1 MTKTILVADDSKTM
15 QKIVELTFRTTQFTV
30 VKASSAEEALMK
42 IPRARPDVIL
52 ADTQMPG
59 KDGYQLC
66 EELHGNPA
74 TAQIPVLLLLGNTEA
89 LDEGRAAQARAA
101 GHLKKPFDTQTLI
114 HQVTELA
121 GLSTTGEVQTPM
133 SFAASLA
140 ARQGAPAAQ
149 PGQPFPAASPP
160 PATAVP
166 SPVAAAPAPAA
177 RPITPTPAPQA
188 RPMTPTPSPMA
199 ASRPVHAPVT
209 PAPANPTPAAPVA
222 QPFAAHFPA
231 PSPASPQGAISG
243 RSHSASWPAPASAR
257 PAVSAPDED
266 ALKAPMLEP
275 PRRPSPEHAAHA
287 AKVDMWSMADPVSED
302 IPMTEA
308 SSQDLAPP
316 FASAPPVA
324 SAPPP
329 RPVLRVSEEV
339 AARAAPQVAEAA
351 QSAQAAGSA
360 LSKDELVRI
369 AREIIERVAWE
380 VVPDLAESIIREELR
395 RLTRPEA

>member
-30 VKASSAEEALMK
+30 VKASSADEALMK
-42 IPRARPDVIL
+42 IPRAQPDIIL

-66 EELHGNPA
+66 QELHQNPA
-74 TAQIPVLLLLGNTEA
+74 TAQIPVLLLLGNLEA
-89 LDEGRAAQARAA
+89 LDEGRASAARAA
-101 GHLKKPFDTQTLI
+101 GHIKKPFDTQTLI
-114 HQVTELA
+114 NQVTELA
-121 GLSTTGEVQTPM
+121 GLGASSAVSTPM

-140 ARQGAPAAQ
+140 AKQGGAA
-149 PGQPFPAASPP
+149 
-160 PATAVP
+160 
-166 SPVAAAPAPAA
+166 AAAPAP
-177 RPITPTPAPQA
+177 
-188 RPMTPTPSPMA
+188 RPMTPGASPASPAPAAPRPFTPAPLAQAPRADTPAPSPMA
-199 ASRPVHAPVT
+199 ASRPVPTSATPQP
-209 PAPANPTPAAPVA
+209 PAPT
-222 QPFAAHFPA
+222 FAAHFPA

-243 RSHSASWPAPASAR
+243 RPASPSWPVGSGR
-257 PAVSAPDED
+257 PVAVAPDED

-275 PRRPSPEHAAHA
+275 PRRPSPEDAAHA
-287 AKVDMWSMADPVSED
+287 AKVDMWSMAEPVSAD

-316 FASAPPVA
+316 VP

-339 AARAAPQVAEAA
+339 AARVAPQVAHAA
-351 QSAQAAGSA
+351 HSAQAAGSP
-360 LSKDELVRI
+360 LSKDELVKM

-380 VVPDLAESIIREELR
+380 VVPDLAETIIREELR